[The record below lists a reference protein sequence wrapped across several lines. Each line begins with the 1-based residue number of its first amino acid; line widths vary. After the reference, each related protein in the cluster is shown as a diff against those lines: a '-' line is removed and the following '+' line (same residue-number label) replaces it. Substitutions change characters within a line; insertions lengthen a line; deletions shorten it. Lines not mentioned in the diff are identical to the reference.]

1 MRIDKAE
8 YKNYQEWHKG
18 RATCAP
24 LVTLSYNYKGGR
36 ILITPNSS
44 KRAIDVSIR
53 CNGICYDKTF
63 EVPCDIIWHQV
74 TKGSWL
80 NRSVTWEQEFRWR
93 DVETMKLAE
102 EFAKSILDAIDL
114 LSVKESSVVITPT
127 IIPVVE

>member
-1 MRIDKAE
+1 MRVDKVE

-18 RATCAP
+18 RTSSAP
-24 LVTLSYNYKGGR
+24 LRAFDYKYKSGR
-36 ILITPNSS
+36 ILINPNPG

-53 CNGICYDKTF
+53 YNGICYCKTF
-63 EVPCDIIWHQV
+63 DVPCDIIWHRV
-74 TKGSWL
+74 EKGSWL
-80 NRSVTWEQEFRWR
+80 NRTVTWEQEFRWR